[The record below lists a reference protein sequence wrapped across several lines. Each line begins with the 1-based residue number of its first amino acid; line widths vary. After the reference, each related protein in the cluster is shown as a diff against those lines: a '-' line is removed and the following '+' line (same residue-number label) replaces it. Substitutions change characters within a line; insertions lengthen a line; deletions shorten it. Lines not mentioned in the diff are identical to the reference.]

1 MVMKSGQVFTQQVT
15 NIFDACTVNEVIN
28 ILRDFLSGETVL
40 VKSNNIFN
48 SVLGQ

>member
-15 NIFDACTVNEVIN
+15 IIFDTCTVNEVIN
-28 ILRDFLSGETVL
+28 ILRDFLSRATVL